1 MTDTPDF
8 VPHDHSDNEQDV
20 APHGENPELE
30 DQEDDDGSVD
40 EPTP

>member
-1 MTDTPDF
+1 MSEYTDHE
-8 VPHDHSDNEQDV
+8 HDDDQSQPV
-20 APHGENPELE
+20 APHGSNPELE